1 MRGWLSTSMI
11 LALSMSPVVL
21 GCTQEIAGGS
31 TGALGTPTAQCEV
44 DGAGE
49 LPGGHVFF
57 GHVTGTTA
65 GTTGSWTHET
75 GSEIVLGSA
84 DWISCRIN
92 GVVIAD
98 FGGAASIDGAP
109 GYAYRVQV
117 QDFGGPGSSGL
128 VLGPP
133 EIQTV
138 SATRR
143 YRPTRWEDGAVAIAD
158 RAVVTLPAELPVT
171 VGNAGNM
178 WAWIAFERTD
188 VGDTVR
194 CRYRGGAHTPVPCT
208 PEDLAAGESYVFHDC
223 DSDVEGPLSIAPGDS
238 VDVTSMTLHV
248 HTGAHSLPSRHEAQT
263 TVTVDFEV
271 ATLTEE
277 EPASDIYRIWV
288 FDPASPSPPVISAG
302 GELSSG
308 DVLVNRL

>member
-1 MRGWLSTSMI
+1 MRGWLSASMI
-11 LALSMSPVVL
+11 LVL
-21 GCTQEIAGGS
+21 AGCTQELADGT
-31 TGALGTPTAQCEV
+31 TGALGTPTTQCEV
-44 DGAGE
+44 DGSGE
-49 LPGGHVFF
+49 LAGGHLFF

-65 GTTGSWTHET
+65 GTTGSWTHDT
-75 GSEIVLGSA
+75 GFELVLGSA

-98 FGGAASIDGAP
+98 FGGTASIDGAS

-117 QDFGGPGSSGL
+117 QDFGTSGPTSL

-143 YRPTRWEDGAVAIAD
+143 YRPTRWEDGSVAITD
-158 RAVVTLPAELPVT
+158 RAVVTIPGELPVT

-178 WAWIAFERTD
+178 WAWITFQRTD

-194 CRYRGGAHTPVPCT
+194 CRYRGGAHNPVPCT
-208 PEDLAAGESYVFHDC
+208 PEDLAAGERYHFHDC
-223 DSDVEGPLSIAPGDS
+223 DSDVEGPLSLAPGDS

-248 HTGAHSLPSRHEAQT
+248 HTGAHSLPSRDAAET

-277 EPASDIYRIWV
+277 APASDIYRIWV
-288 FDPASPSPPVISAG
+288 YDPASPTPPVISAS

-308 DVLVNRL
+308 DVAVNRL